1 MQEEIFYG
9 DMQVLLV
16 DDDLGN
22 CLILEDCPQTI
33 CTPQSVHSGEEAISM
48 CFNSPPDLVLLDLE
62 LHGISGLEVCR
73 QLKSSYVTQ
82 NIPVIFITSHQ
93 EQEHLDNCWQAGC
106 VDFVSKPLNH
116 KTLLN
121 RVKVHLEL
129 KYKTDALR
137 QQTYT
142 DALTGHFNRFYLN
155 NFLPTSVSHCSRH
168 AQPISTLMMDVDWF
182 KQYNDTYGHVAGD
195 ACLQQVSEAIRNWV
209 RRPIDI
215 ACRYG
220 GEEFLCVLP
229 DTDNKGVTHIASNI
243 LSEIQ
248 ALQIAH
254 CASPIGYVT
263 ASIGCFT
270 LIPSASTEHDVLI
283 SEADAAMYQAK
294 KNGRN
299 QIMSSAPTG
308 V

>member
-1 MQEEIFYG
+1 MINKISYA
-9 DMQVLLV
+9 DMRVLIV
-16 DDDLGN
+16 DDDPGN
-22 CLILEDCPQTI
+22 CLILEDCLQTI
-33 CTPQSVHSGEEAISM
+33 CTPHSVHCGEEAISL

-73 QLKSSYVTQ
+73 QLKISSITQ
-82 NIPVIFITSHQ
+82 HIPVIFITSHQ

-116 KTLLN
+116 NTLLN

-129 KYKTDALR
+129 KYTTDSLR
-137 QQTYT
+137 QQSYT

-155 NFLPTSVSHCSRH
+155 NFLPTSVSQCSRH

-195 ACLQQVSEAIRNWV
+195 ACLQQVGEAIRNWV
-209 RRPIDI
+209 RRPFDI
-215 ACRYG
+215 TCRYG

-229 DTDNKGVTHIASNI
+229 DTDNTGVQHIASNI

-248 ALQIAH
+248 ALQITH
-254 CASPIGYVT
+254 CASPIGFVT

-270 LIPSASTEHDVLI
+270 VIPCANTEHDVLI

-299 QIMSSAPTG
+299 QIMINTPAG